1 MHGKQDIE
9 SAAQR
14 CGDGKQAAKKIAG
27 VERGRWIS
35 GVRQEDYYKAIQ
47 NIHISEEYPI
57 EKLCRRL
64 HVNRSAYY
72 KWLKRT
78 PRDRQI
84 ENEQIAEWI
93 KTLYEK
99 QDGILGYRQMTITVN
114 REYSV
119 HYNKKR
125 IRRLM
130 QILHLKS
137 VCRRKRYNYIPST
150 PEVTAENILNRD
162 FHADKPNE
170 KWLTDVTE
178 FKYYVGVEVR
188 KIYLSAIL
196 DLYDRRIVSYRI
208 GDSNNNSL
216 VYATFDEAVKANPDA
231 HPLFHSDRGFQYTSK
246 GFHNKLIAANMRQS
260 MSRVGRCIDNGPMEG
275 FWGILK
281 SEMYYLRKFTSRDD
295 LISAIERYLYFYNNK
310 RYQQRLRCMTPMEFH
325 RTAA

>member
-1 MHGKQDIE
+1 M
-9 SAAQR
+9 
-14 CGDGKQAAKKIAG
+14 
-27 VERGRWIS
+27 IS

-47 NIHISEEYPI
+47 YINISEGYPI
-57 EKLCRRL
+57 EKMCQKLS
-64 HVNRSAYY
+64 VNRAAYY
-72 KWLKRT
+72 KRLHRE
-78 PRDRQI
+78 PSSRQL
-84 ENEQIAEWI
+84 ENEKIVEWI
-93 KTLYEK
+93 KELYEE

-114 REYSV
+114 REHNV
-119 HYNKKR
+119 RYNKKR

-137 VCRRKRYNYIPST
+137 VCRRKRYNYIKST

-178 FKYYVGVEVR
+178 FKYYVGTEVK

-196 DLYDRRIVSYRI
+196 DLYDRRIVSYKI
-208 GDSNNNSL
+208 GDSNNNPL
-216 VYATFDEAVKANPDA
+216 VFETFDEAVRANPEA

-246 GFHNKLIAANMRQS
+246 NFHAKLVAANMRQS

-281 SEMYYLRKFTSRDD
+281 SEMYYLRKYTSRDD
-295 LISAIERYLYFYNNK
+295 LSLAIEHYLYFYNNN

-325 RTAA
+325 RAAA